1 MAKNT
6 TKGNNENKERE
17 TIKITSISLPE
28 DTVRE
33 VKGTKGTTIFFTMKI
48 NGVTIYNCKIMH
60 GKNGDFISFPQTQ
73 GKDGNYYSIVWV
85 PLSDSDSEKIIA
97 KVKSFVKSATPD
109 DDNDVSEELPFA

>member
-28 DTVRE
+28 DKVRE
-33 VKGTKGTTIFFTMKI
+33 VKGKKGTTIFFTMKI